1 MKFNSLIISALAF
14 AVTFSSCTKEPENET
29 VFKGSITGKVRL
41 VDEFGVIATDHQGVI
56 LTTTGNITGNTNEG
70 GSYLIYGL
78 GDGLHDIEFKKYG
91 YGTFKKFAIPVT
103 NFANTELTGIDT
115 LGQLSTT
122 LVTALTASINPVDSS
137 CVFNCTV
144 APTPDATNKRGI
156 RLFFS
161 RNSGVSHTNYEYTP
175 SYKWLATQSSGNLNG
190 FSAAELYANG
200 FSRGDTLYVVAYGEG
215 IYANSYIDP
224 ATFKKVYPNVN
235 SAHPSN
241 VVQLILQ

>member
-1 MKFNSLIISALAF
+1 MKLNQLIISALAV
-14 AVTFSSCTKEPENET
+14 VTTFTSCTKEPENET

-41 VDEFGVIATDHQGVI
+41 ADEFGVIGTDHQGVI
-56 LTTTGNITGNTNEG
+56 LTTTGNVTGNTNEG
-70 GSYLIYGL
+70 GSFLIYGL
-78 GDGLHDIEFKKYG
+78 GDGLHDLELKKYG

-122 LVTALTASINPVDSS
+122 LVTNLSAVLNPLDSS
-137 CVFNCTV
+137 VAINCNV
-144 APTPDATNKRGI
+144 APTPDATHKRGI

-161 RNSGVSHTNYEYTP
+161 RNNTVSHNDYDYTP

-190 FSAAELYANG
+190 FSASELYANG
-200 FSRGDTLYVVAYGEG
+200 FNRGDTVYVVAYGEG
-215 IYANSYIDP
+215 VFANSYIDP

-235 SAHPSN
+235 NAHPSN